1 MKIDGFVRDW
11 RPGPSA
17 VSPPEARGID
27 RDAVRL
33 LVSRGR
39 AHDHASFRD
48 LPDLLPPGTLLVVNA
63 SATLPA
69 SLPASA
75 RFGSFILNISTRY
88 GERLWLAEP
97 RWSAGL
103 EGPVP
108 LAVGEGF
115 EAAGVPARVLA
126 PFPGVP
132 RLRFVIFEGSVE
144 RAMADEGEPI
154 RYDHISPPWPPLSA
168 YQTVFAD
175 VPGSAE
181 MPSAGRPF
189 TPKLLDAL
197 RRRSIATAAIEL
209 HTGVSS
215 LEGDEAGLLP
225 EAFAVPAATAVAINA
240 ARRAGR
246 KVIAVGTTVVRAL
259 ETAFDGSDVRPA
271 EGFTRR
277 FVHAGR
283 PVRSVDGIIS
293 GFHDPTASHI
303 AMLEAVGGA
312 ALVRD
317 AYREASRAGYLW
329 HEFGD
334 SHLILGD
341 EAGVGP

>member
-1 MKIDGFVRDW
+1 MKIDGSVSDW

-39 AHDHASFRD
+39 GHEHAIFRD
-48 LPDLLPPGTLLVVNA
+48 LPELLPTGTLLVVNA

-75 RFGSFILNISTRY
+75 RFGAFTLNLSTRY

-108 LAVGEGF
+108 LAVGEDF

-126 PFPGVP
+126 PFPGIS
-132 RLRFVIFEGSVE
+132 RLVFVVFEGSVE

-154 RYDHISPPWPPLSA
+154 RYDHVSPPWPPLAA

-189 TPKLLDAL
+189 TPALLDAL
-197 RRRSIATAAIEL
+197 RRRSIGTVAIEL

-215 LEGDEAGLLP
+215 LEGNEAGLLP
-225 EAFAVPAATAVAINA
+225 EAFSVPAAAALAINQ
-240 ARRAGR
+240 ARRVGR
-246 KVIAVGTTVVRAL
+246 TVIGVGTTVVRAL
-259 ETAFDGSDVRPA
+259 ETAWDGSAVRPA
-271 EGFTRR
+271 EGFTRH

-283 PVRSVDGIIS
+283 PVRSIDGMIS

-303 AMLEAVGGA
+303 AMLEAVEGA

-317 AYREASRAGYLW
+317 AYREAARHGYLW

-334 SHLILGD
+334 SHLILAAD
-341 EAGVGP
+341 GP

>member
-1 MKIDGFVRDW
+1 MRTDSPVTDW

-17 VSPPEARGID
+17 VSPPEARGLA
-27 RDAVRL
+27 RDGVRL
-33 LVSRGR
+33 LVSRGDR
-39 AHDHASFRD
+39 HEHAAFHD
-48 LPDLLPPGTLLVVNA
+48 LPELLVPGTLL
-63 SATLPA
+63 
-69 SLPASA
+69 
-75 RFGSFILNISTRY
+75 ILNLSTRY
-88 GERLWLAEP
+88 GDRLWLAEP
-97 RWSAGL
+97 RRSAVL
-103 EGPVP
+103 DGPVP
-108 LAVGEGF
+108 LDVGDDF
-115 EAAGVPARVLA
+115 EAAGLPARVLA

-132 RLRFVIFEGSVE
+132 RLVFVAFEGSVE

-154 RYDHISPPWPPLSA
+154 RYGHVSPPWPPLSA

-189 TPKLLDAL
+189 TPALLAAL
-197 RRRSIATAAIEL
+197 ASRSIRTMPVEL
-209 HTGVSS
+209 HAGVSS
-215 LEGDEAGLLP
+215 LEGGEAGLLP
-225 EAFAVPAATAVAINA
+225 EPFSVPAETARAVNQ

-246 KVIAVGTTVVRAL
+246 MVIAVGTTVVRAL
-259 ETAFDGSDVRPA
+259 ETAWDGSEVRPA

-283 PVRSVDGIIS
+283 PVRSVDGMIS

-303 AMLEAVGGA
+303 AMLEAVAGA

-317 AYREASRAGYLW
+317 AYRVASRGGYLW

-334 SHLILGD
+334 SHLIFARAD
-341 EAGVGP
+341 RR

>member
-1 MKIDGFVRDW
+1 MKIDGSVSDR
-11 RPGPSA
+11 RAGPSA
-17 VSPPEARGID
+17 VSPPEMRGIA

-33 LVSRGR
+33 LVSRT
-39 AHDHASFRD
+39 HAQEHAIFHD
-48 LPDLLPPGTLLVVNA
+48 LPELLPTGTLLVVNS

-69 SLPASA
+69 SLPASG
-75 RFGSFILNISTRY
+75 RFGAFILNLSTRY

-108 LAVGEGF
+108 LAAGDGF

-126 PFPGVP
+126 PFPGIP
-132 RLRFVIFEGSVE
+132 RLLFVVFEGSVE

-154 RYDHISPPWPPLSA
+154 RYEHVSPPWPPLAA

-189 TPKLLDAL
+189 TPALLDAL
-197 RRRSIATAAIEL
+197 RRRSIGTVAVEL

-215 LEGDEAGLLP
+215 LEGDEAGLVP
-225 EAFAVPAATAVAINA
+225 EAFAVPSATADAINA

-246 KVIAVGTTVVRAL
+246 TVIAVGTTVVRAL
-259 ETAFDGSDVRPA
+259 
-271 EGFTRR
+271 
-277 FVHAGR
+277 
-283 PVRSVDGIIS
+283 
-293 GFHDPTASHI
+293 
-303 AMLEAVGGA
+303 
-312 ALVRD
+312 
-317 AYREASRAGYLW
+317 
-329 HEFGD
+329 
-334 SHLILGD
+334 
-341 EAGVGP
+341 

>member
-1 MKIDGFVRDW
+1 MRIDGSLGDW
-11 RPGPSA
+11 RPGASA
-17 VSPPEARGID
+17 VSPPETRGIE

-33 LVSRGR
+33 LVSRG
-39 AHDHASFRD
+39 HSHEHATFRD
-48 LPDLLPPGTLLVVNA
+48 LPELLPPGTLLVVNA

-75 RFGSFILNISTRY
+75 RFGSFLLNLSTRY
-88 GERLWLAEP
+88 GDRLWLAEP
-97 RWSAGL
+97 RWSAAL

-108 LAVGEGF
+108 LSFGEGF

-126 PFPGVP
+126 PFPGIP
-132 RLRFVIFEGSVE
+132 RLVFVTFEGNVE

-154 RYDHISPPWPPLSA
+154 RYDHVSPPWPPLAA

-189 TPKLLDAL
+189 TPALLDTL
-197 RRRSIATAAIEL
+197 RRRSIGTVAIEL

-215 LEGDEAGLLP
+215 LEGDDAALLP
-225 EAFAVPAATAVAINA
+225 EAFSVPAATASAINQ

-246 KVIAVGTTVVRAL
+246 RVIAVGTTVVRAL
-259 ETAFDGSDVRPA
+259 ETAWDGFEVRPA
-271 EGFTRR
+271 EGFTRH
-277 FVHAGR
+277 FVHPGR
-283 PVRSVDGIIS
+283 PVRSVDGLIS
-293 GFHDPTASHI
+293 GFHDPGASHI

-312 ALVRD
+312 TLVRD
-317 AYREASRAGYLW
+317 AYGHAAHRGYLW

-334 SHLILGD
+334 SHLIL
-341 EAGVGP
+341 AGGGG

>member
-1 MKIDGFVRDW
+1 MKIDGFVTDW
-11 RPGPSA
+11 RPGSSA
-17 VSPPEARGID
+17 VSPPEARGVD

-39 AHDHASFRD
+39 VHKHAIFRD

-75 RFGSFILNISTRY
+75 RFGAFILNLSTRY

-108 LAVGEGF
+108 LAAGEGF

-126 PFPGVP
+126 PFPGIP
-132 RLRFVIFEGSVE
+132 RLVFAVFEGSVE

-154 RYDHISPPWPPLSA
+154 RYDHVSPPWPPLSA
-168 YQTVFAD
+168 YQTAFAD

-189 TPKLLDAL
+189 TPALLEAL
-197 RRRSIATAAIEL
+197 RRRSITTVAIEL

-225 EAFAVPAATAVAINA
+225 EAFSVPAAAALAINQ

-246 KVIAVGTTVVRAL
+246 TVIAVGTTVVRAL
-259 ETAFDGSDVRPA
+259 ETAWDGSEVRPA
-271 EGFTRR
+271 EGFTRL

-283 PVRSVDGIIS
+283 PVRSVDGMIS
-293 GFHDPTASHI
+293 GFHDPAASHL
-303 AMLEAVGGA
+303 AMLEAVSSA
-312 ALVRD
+312 WLVRD
-317 AYREASRAGYLW
+317 AYGEAARHGYLW

-334 SHLILGD
+334 SHLILRGS
-341 EAGVGP
+341 GG

>member
-1 MKIDGFVRDW
+1 MKADNTVADW
-11 RPGPSA
+11 RGGPSA
-17 VSPPEARGID
+17 VSPPEARGLA

-33 LVSRGR
+33 LVSRGH
-39 AHDHASFRD
+39 AHEHAVFRD
-48 LPDLLPPGTLLVVNA
+48 LPGLLAPGTLLVVNA

-75 RFGSFILNISTRY
+75 RFGSFILNLSTRY
-88 GERLWLAEP
+88 GDRLWLAEP
-97 RWSAGL
+97 RWSVAL

-108 LAVGEGF
+108 LEAGEDF
-115 EAAGVPARVLA
+115 EAAGLPARRLA
-126 PFPGVP
+126 TFPGVP
-132 RLRFVIFEGSVE
+132 RLAFVAFGGSVE

-154 RYDHISPPWPPLSA
+154 RYDHVSPPWPPLQA
-168 YQTVFAD
+168 YQTVFSD

-189 TPKLLDAL
+189 TAELLAAL
-197 RRRSIATAAIEL
+197 RTRSIATAPVEL
-209 HTGVSS
+209 HAGVSG

-225 EAFAVPAATAVAINA
+225 EPFSVPAETAEAVNA

-246 KVIAVGTTVVRAL
+246 AVIAVGTTVVRAL
-259 ETAFDGSDVRPA
+259 ETAWDGTEVRAA
-271 EGFTRR
+271 EGFTRH

-283 PVRSVDGIIS
+283 PVRAVDGLIT

-312 ALVRD
+312 RLVRD
-317 AYREASRAGYLW
+317 AYREASRGGYLW

-334 SHLILGD
+334 SHLIFGGRL
-341 EAGVGP
+341 